1 MEDLN
6 KLLDY
11 IKVNPSESLE
21 SDTLEFKNYTSETSL
36 FGAKDL
42 VEEISAFANTKG
54 GHIIIGIIDSSN
66 VRNREWAQQL
76 SGFPEIDLHTAKER
90 ILGKLEPKIN
100 ISLLNHSYEGKNY
113 LIIKVPRINYSLVS
127 TTSGKTYMRIGKSSV
142 PARPEQISG
151 LVKSLQNY
159 DWSEDEISVQWKS
172 CLDTS
177 SLREAKNDF
186 IQRRKISELEISDE
200 AFLESIG
207 ATKNGILNKGGV
219 LLLGKANH
227 IKDLLGVYEYRFS
240 WKTNS
245 GELKIND
252 VWSDNIWET
261 IKRAKNHFR
270 KCNNKLPLEYEGT
283 HYELFTLDEQAFHEA
298 YLNAIVH
305 RDYSEEGMTSV
316 NFTDKKLVITNPGE
330 FYGGVNSSN
339 ITFHEPR
346 HRNKAL
352 ARILMNFQ
360 LVDRAGMGVLRMGL
374 NSLKYGREFPRFE
387 EKVKTIEVS
396 MEAEYFKAGIFV
408 LTQKYL
414 KDCGIAELYILNSV
428 HTTGYVNVFNLERK
442 LASIIEQPW
451 ESIRQAM
458 ESRDF
463 KEYVCYKAN
472 NDGIYVCPQDHT
484 NSLFDV
490 SKPFKDSMNSEKH
503 IKLFHFL
510 KLHTSASNEELMS
523 LLGFASPASTYQF
536 LSKLKYVANRG
547 KSRSSKW
554 YLK

>member
-6 KLLDY
+6 KIFDF
-11 IKVNPSESLE
+11 IKVNPSEALE
-21 SDTLEFKNYTSETSL
+21 SDTLEFKNYSSESSF

-42 VEEISAFANTKG
+42 VEEISALANTKG
-54 GHIIIGIIDSSN
+54 GYIIIGIIDSSN
-66 VRNREWAQQL
+66 ISNAKWAQQL
-76 SGFPEIDLHTAKER
+76 NGFPEIDLHTAKER

-100 ISLLNHSYEGKNY
+100 LSLFNHYYEGRNY
-113 LIIKVPRINYSLVS
+113 LVIKIPKIYYSLVS
-127 TTSGKTYMRIGKSSV
+127 TTSGKIFIRIGKSSM
-142 PARPEQISG
+142 PARPEQVNG
-151 LVKSLQNY
+151 LVRSLQNY
-159 DWSEDEISVQWKS
+159 DWSEEEINKEWKTCLNYLSVK
-172 CLDTS
+172 
-177 SLREAKNDF
+177 EAKKDF
-186 IQRRKISELEISDE
+186 IERRQISEVEISDE

-207 ATKNGILNKGGV
+207 ATKNGILSKGG
-219 LLLGKANH
+219 LLFLGKANY
-227 IKDLLGVYEYRFS
+227 ITDLLGIYEYRFS

-252 VWSDNIWET
+252 VWDDNIWET
-261 IKRAKNHFR
+261 INRAKGLFF
-270 KCNNKLPLEYEGT
+270 KCNTNFPLEYEGVS
-283 HYELFTLDEQAFHEA
+283 YELFTLDEQAFHEA

-316 NFTDKKLVITNPGE
+316 NFTGKKLVITNPGE

-346 HRNKAL
+346 HRNKTL

-387 EKVKTIEVS
+387 EKIKSIEVS
-396 MEAEYFKAGIFV
+396 MEAEYFKAGIFI

-414 KDCGIAELYILNSV
+414 KDCGITELYILNSL
-428 HTTGYVNVFNLERK
+428 HTIGYVNVLNLETK

-451 ESIRQAM
+451 ESIQHAM
-458 ESRDF
+458 DRNDLKMF
-463 KEYVCYKAN
+463 VCYKAN
-472 NDGIYVCPQDHT
+472 NDGIYLCPQDSASTLFEVSKHFRDST
-484 NSLFDV
+484 NSD
-490 SKPFKDSMNSEKH
+490 KH

-510 KLHTSASNEELMS
+510 KLHKSASNEELMS

-547 KSRSSKW
+547 KSRNSKW
-554 YLK
+554 FLK